1 MLWSASSPAIEP
13 ILLGVKIVARYFILF
28 RLKLHWKIR
37 PWWRRMYFS
46 CSCVVCALQ
55 EDIKTLSTH
64 VVENFQKEL
73 EGVKYVK
80 TFETLKLRYDQQQDR
95 LKDRMNMEGYVW
107 LVMRERSKGFCR
119 LTLST
124 DLFTATTNC
133 SLKSKSLCYWVGF
146 LILTGWGLRGW
157 ANTSIGH
164 RKGWDSGCFLSQW

>member
-1 MLWSASSPAIEP
+1 MIRLVTSLRDQASNFTERSGLDE
-13 ILLGVKIVARYFILF
+13 KRRYFN
-28 RLKLHWKIR
+28 
-37 PWWRRMYFS
+37 

-107 LVMRERSKGFCR
+107 LVMREKQRLCR
-119 LTLST
+119 LTLS
-124 DLFTATTNC
+124 
-133 SLKSKSLCYWVGF
+133 G
-146 LILTGWGLRGW
+146 
-157 ANTSIGH
+157 
-164 RKGWDSGCFLSQW
+164 